1 MKVMKGT
8 MSNSVHV
15 PTRNV
20 RVAPANTSQWS
31 AKPVPAPEAS
41 APNSDNAPES
51 SNVRE
56 EGNY

>member
-1 MKVMKGT
+1 MKGT
-8 MSNSVHV
+8 ASNSVHV